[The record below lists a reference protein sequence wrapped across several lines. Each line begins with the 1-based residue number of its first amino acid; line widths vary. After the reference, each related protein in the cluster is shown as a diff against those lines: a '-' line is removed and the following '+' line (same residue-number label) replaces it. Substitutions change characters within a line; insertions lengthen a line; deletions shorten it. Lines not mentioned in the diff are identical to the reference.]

1 VDVNVNVAGGHSHER
16 IRFRMPS
23 SPPIRSVLPIFSY
36 TRSASC
42 ITYPVCNIHKHSTTL
57 VEIGLLQPM
66 TQKSMLVI
74 ESCTNSS
81 SSSICASVTASAVR
95 FVLPSS
101 SSSVLSAGGLCFAM
115 NCNVRGMTSAPQE
128 PDRNTQLPLS
138 NVYFCEKCCF
148 AKRHNSLTITNR
160 RQIKCR
166 ATLREKERLVVCT

>member
-1 VDVNVNVAGGHSHER
+1 
-16 IRFRMPS
+16 
-23 SPPIRSVLPIFSY
+23 
-36 TRSASC
+36 
-42 ITYPVCNIHKHSTTL
+42 
-57 VEIGLLQPM
+57 M

-138 NVYFCEKCCF
+138 NVYFCEKRCF

-160 RQIKCR
+160 RQMSSNTSRKREAGCLHLSPGSVPTAGCNSERASSPPAGSPLPSTARTPPSSRGRGCR
-166 ATLREKERLVVCT
+166 